1 MDKCNGFTLLERI
14 ELEAKKALKDNAMVG
29 IGTIK
34 DRSKS
39 AHHNKTLKSYAYK
52 ERESIENR
60 QAIHE
65 HNKPFLNQP
74 HHENRIKIL
83 KNDANN
89 PSGVTKPINVNY
101 HWSVIQIIVEPPPP
115 IHFNL
120 SFNVPCIAKT
130 IQDTNFDGTKKKL
143 VTTDVIRVKE
153 SRKLEDIIGDVG
165 KKGLKIELC
174 ERPNMS
180 QIWNVENRNNSTDE
194 RKPFVSFAK
203 DNSVASPI
211 QDLRNSKLNETLD
224 KKLKNSN
231 VYSTSTKWNI
241 KTFLELLNEDK
252 YIGGKSKKSK
262 SSQGNVLLKEAH
274 HTHSNMKL
282 IFNLD

>member
-1 MDKCNGFTLLERI
+1 MKARIQLYSYHTESFVFLDKCIGFTLLERI

-39 AHHNKTLKSYAYK
+39 AHHNKILKSYAYK

-74 HHENRIKIL
+74 HHESRIWIWE
-83 KNDANN
+83 NDANN

-115 IHFNL
+115 IHLNL

-143 VTTDVIRVKE
+143 VITDVIRVKE

-180 QIWNVENRNNSTDE
+180 QI
-194 RKPFVSFAK
+194 
-203 DNSVASPI
+203 
-211 QDLRNSKLNETLD
+211 
-224 KKLKNSN
+224 
-231 VYSTSTKWNI
+231 
-241 KTFLELLNEDK
+241 
-252 YIGGKSKKSK
+252 
-262 SSQGNVLLKEAH
+262 
-274 HTHSNMKL
+274 
-282 IFNLD
+282 